1 MNQPETRKTISI
13 DGNDYFIDS
22 FPDEAKMALE
32 QIQQINIEI
41 ELEKVKIRNLEY
53 ARQYLV
59 DYLSNQKD
67 KFEAV
72 PEQTEQ
78 TEPDPAA

>member
-1 MNQPETRKTISI
+1 LSQPETTPQDRKTITI
-13 DGNDYFIDS
+13 DGNEYFVDS
-22 FPDEAKMALE
+22 FSDEAKMALE

-59 DYLSNQKD
+59 DYLSQQKD
-67 KFEAV
+67 NFEAV
-72 PEQTEQ
+72 PEKTN
-78 TEPDPAA
+78 PAA